1 MLCRAL
7 KVQEVW
13 SLDVGS
19 HCCCPLVN
27 LFYLQSPTFY
37 QLPLLRVAAPRASP
51 RCAWAWPLTV
61 PHLTPH
67 PVSLVHPDPCQP
79 FSSSSSSASE
89 SNPASTADFFLSKYS
104 LSLCFSSF
112 FSVHL
117 ATLGFH
123 PLPARSIEATS
134 RRFTGR
140 QLFLLMI
147 PLFLLVN
154 APSLWLPGNAHSF
167 LRTQLRKSSPEPFP
181 DLHSHSRN
189 PFFCF
194 LSNSGPVSS
203 SVKWVY

>member
-1 MLCRAL
+1 MLCGPL
-7 KVQEVW
+7 KVQEAW
-13 SLDVGS
+13 SVDVGS

-27 LFYLQSPTFY
+27 LFYLQSPTFC
-37 QLPLLRVAAPRASP
+37 QLPLLWVAAPRASP
-51 RCAWAWPLTV
+51 RCAWAWPLTA
-61 PHLTPH
+61 PHQSPH

-89 SNPASTADFFLSKYS
+89 SNPASTADFSFKIFPVSLFL
-104 LSLCFSSF
+104 LF

-123 PLPARSIEATS
+123 PLPARSIKATS
-134 RRFTGR
+134 RRFTSR

-154 APSLWLPGNAHSF
+154 SPSLWLPGNAHSF

-181 DLHSHSRN
+181 DLHSHPRN
-189 PFFCF
+189 PSFCF